1 VYGVSVSTATQTSR
15 RSSAGSSAA
24 RAITACKTATSAA
37 SGTPASARHRGG
49 SPLSPVSRT
58 LRRHGPGIDS
68 DQRERIFDWFY
79 QVDQSSTRLVGGVGM
94 GLYICR
100 RAAERLGGS
109 VWLDRS
115 DASGSVFAVRF
126 LIGDNHGRPERADV
140 VRVAAPA

>member
-1 VYGVSVSTATQTSR
+1 VSVDR
-15 RSSAGSSAA
+15 E
-24 RAITACKTATSAA
+24 
-37 SGTPASARHRGG
+37 
-49 SPLSPVSRT
+49 SPVSRT

-68 DQRERIFDWFY
+68 DQRERIFDRFY